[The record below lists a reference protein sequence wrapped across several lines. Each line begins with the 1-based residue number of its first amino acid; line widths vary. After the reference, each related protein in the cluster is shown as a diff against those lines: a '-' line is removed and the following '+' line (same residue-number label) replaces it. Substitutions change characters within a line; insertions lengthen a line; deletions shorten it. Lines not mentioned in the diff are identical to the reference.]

1 MTLLEGIIATVLL
14 ALVAVACLD
23 GTRGAAQLQH
33 RSQARLD
40 ALVTAEAALDA
51 EALDESGMV
60 RSDAVRMTRAPY
72 RTAPRVGPTRA
83 GLVRVDVEARTADGS
98 VVRLSRL
105 VPAAGFTT
113 ARGAP
118 R

>member
-51 EALDESGMV
+51 ESLDAPDV
-60 RSDAVRMTRAPY
+60 ARSDAVHTTREPY
-72 RTAPRVGPTRA
+72 RTAPGDPLGRA
-83 GLVRVDVEARTADGS
+83 GLTRVDVEVRATDGS
-98 VVRLSRL
+98 VVQLSRL
-105 VPAAGFTT
+105 VPAASLAT
-113 ARGAP
+113 APGAP